1 MMHCILSC
9 LTDFNITFEGIV
21 KTIELI
27 LLLAGC
33 IIAGMGLKTWRQQV
47 INQPKI
53 ELAREIVEQ
62 FYNMQDLIKRAR
74 DPLLTI
80 DIEDIK
86 KHCQLPDDVDSYRC
100 LYLTPYC
107 QIQIDFE
114 IVIKFQN
121 LKNKTKIFFN
131 NNLQQCFNDMIDI
144 VYQIRN
150 NSRIL
155 YSLSNKNCLMTMA
168 KDVKE
173 KLNEIK
179 EQNTE
184 YKDDEINQKISQ
196 ILNEVEYNL
205 KPIYETKTI
214 KWKKFKRKTK
224 G

>member
-33 IIAGMGLKTWRQQV
+33 IIAGMGLNTWRQQV
-47 INQPKI
+47 IEQPKI
-53 ELAREIVEQ
+53 ELARDIVEQ
-62 FYNMQDLIKRAR
+62 FYNMQNLIERAR

-107 QIQIDFE
+107 HIQMNFE

-121 LKNKTKIFFN
+121 LRNKTKVFFN
-131 NNLQQCFNDMIDI
+131 NNLQDCFSDMLDI
-144 VYQIRN
+144 IYQIRN
-150 NSRIL
+150 NSYAL
-155 YSLSNKNCLMTMA
+155 FNQSNKNCIMTMKPLI
-168 KDVKE
+168 KD
-173 KLNEIK
+173 KLDEIIK
-179 EQNTE
+179 RTILG
-184 YKDDEINQKISQ
+184 KADEINQKISQ

-214 KWKKFKRKTK
+214 KWKKFKR
-224 G
+224 